1 LLTRNQLD
9 RTIKA
14 LKQQEK
20 ALRRQVETLEELL
33 TKQNIN
39 MNIEKA
45 LLRAERD
52 IYRWEFEIVEIKEGI
67 DLSSTLQNLEE
78 TIESEREKSKVR
90 EETKLIFIVVK
101 KMKLN
106 PK

>member
-1 LLTRNQLD
+1 MLTRNQLD